1 MELVNFEIDTP
12 ALKNIKQYHFPTYV
26 DFHRRGLSVELV
38 NFETDTP
45 ALKNIKY
52 YFPTYVDFHR
62 RGLSLVSSD
71 VSYNLMCL
79 TGL

>member
-12 ALKNIKQYHFPTYV
+12 ALKNIKQY
-26 DFHRRGLSVELV
+26 
-38 NFETDTP
+38 
-45 ALKNIKY
+45 
-52 YFPTYVDFHR
+52 YFPTYVDFHG
-62 RGLSLVSSD
+62 RGLSVVSSD